1 MGINLETG
9 GKTAGRWM
17 PTWLGTAIVY
27 TLSLACLLWVYHDF
41 DWKTELPRLAR
52 IHWAWIAVAV
62 ASDVLVYFSQA
73 WRWNILLR
81 PVVDLPLGKS
91 VQAIYIGLFANEV
104 LPLRGGELIRC
115 YLLAVWNGIKFPLV
129 LSSALIERLID
140 GVWLI
145 VGFAI
150 ASMFVDLP
158 TDLEAGVWVLAAVVA
173 IIGGL
178 VLFAVFHKA
187 FAHHVTT
194 KHRWAEPLRMV
205 VEGLHAMGRSKS
217 FPVAVCA
224 STVYLLLQIIPIH
237 AMLEG
242 YGVALPMGSAA
253 IVLVVLRLGTIVP
266 GPPGNVG
273 VFHLFCFLALN
284 KVLGVDAQTAKLVS
298 GMMFFVVT
306 VPLLAAGAVALAMTG
321 GEIREIYKRA
331 HAHRAASPTQLR

>member
-1 MGINLETG
+1 
-9 GKTAGRWM
+9 M
-17 PTWLGTAIVY
+17 PTWLGTTIVY
-27 TLSLACLLWVYHDF
+27 SLSLACLLWVYHDF
-41 DWKTELPRLAR
+41 EWKTELPRLAR
-52 IHWAWIAVAV
+52 IHWAWILVAV
-62 ASDVLVYFSQA
+62 ASDVLVYVSQA

-81 PVVDLPLGKS
+81 PVVRLPIGKS

-115 YLLAVWNGIKFPLV
+115 YLLAIWNDIKFPLV

-145 VGFAI
+145 VGFA
-150 ASMFVDLP
+150 FVSLFVNLP
-158 TDLEAGVWVLAAVVA
+158 EEIQAGVWVLAALVA
-173 IIGGL
+173 IIGAL
-178 VLFAVFHKA
+178 VLFAVFHKS

-194 KHRWAEPLRMV
+194 KHRWAEPIRMV

-224 STVYLLLQIIPIH
+224 STVYLLLQVIPIH

-242 YGVALPMGSAA
+242 YGVDLPMGSAA

-266 GPPGNVG
+266 GPPGNIG

-284 KVLGVDAQTAKLVS
+284 KVLGVDAQTAKLIS

-306 VPLLAAGAVALAMTG
+306 VPLLAAGAVALALTG
-321 GEIREIYKRA
+321 SEIREIYRRA
-331 HAHRAASPTQLR
+331 HAHGKPLPAKT